1 MTLNE
6 INQMQAARR
15 TERREASKQREELR
29 KQFKTYDKHDIDT
42 WANNKP
48 WWLLPLQALG
58 VVAMSIGLFI
68 LMDWALWSIRVV
80 LSL

>member
-1 MTLNE
+1 MT
-6 INQMQAARR
+6 Q
-15 TERREASKQREELR
+15 KREELR
-29 KQFKTYDKHDIDT
+29 KQFKTYDEHDIDA
-42 WANNKP
+42 WADNKP
-48 WWLLPLQALG
+48 RWLLPLQALG